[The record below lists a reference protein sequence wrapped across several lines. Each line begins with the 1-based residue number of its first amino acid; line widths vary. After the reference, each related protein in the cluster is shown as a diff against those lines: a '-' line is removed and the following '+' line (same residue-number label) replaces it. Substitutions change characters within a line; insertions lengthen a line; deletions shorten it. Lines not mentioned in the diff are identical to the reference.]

1 MDRHK
6 SISLADQIFER
17 LETDILLGKYAQGDI
32 LTENQLSENLGVSRT
47 PIREALRRLQ
57 QEKLV
62 ADSSRGMVVLGISL
76 EDIKDIYAIRIPIEK
91 MALERFIAT
100 LTDEKLK
107 KLKDIIDVQEFYGN
121 RKDAEQITY
130 QDNEFH
136 ETIYENCGSGIIGET
151 LINLHRKVV
160 KYRKASIENGR
171 RAEESIGEHK
181 AIYEAIAA
189 KDVEKADMLLIKHIK
204 NAESSILNG
213 GNK

>member
-17 LETDILLGKYAQGDI
+17 LETDILIGKYAQGDI
-32 LTENQLSENLGVSRT
+32 LTEMQLSESLGVSRT

-62 ADSSRGMVVLGISL
+62 VDSSRGMVVLGISL
-76 EDIKDIYAIRIPIEK
+76 NDIKDIYDIRLPIEI
-91 MALERFIAT
+91 MALERFINT

-121 RKDAEQITY
+121 RKDAEHITY

-136 ETIYENCGSGIIGET
+136 ETIYENCGSVIIGET

-160 KYRKASIENGR
+160 KYRKASIENTE
-171 RAEESIGEHK
+171 RAEKSINEHK

-189 KDVEKADMLLIKHIK
+189 KDTAKAGKLLIEHIK
-204 NAESSILNG
+204 NAENSILNG

>member
-17 LETDILLGKYAQGDI
+17 LETDILIGKYAQGDV

-76 EDIKDIYAIRIPIEK
+76 DDIKDIYAIRIPIEK
-91 MALERFIAT
+91 MALERFIST
-100 LTDEKLK
+100 LTDEKLR

-121 RKDAEQITY
+121 RKDAEHITY

-136 ETIYENCGSGIIGET
+136 ETIYENCGSVIIGET

-160 KYRKASIENGR
+160 KYRKASIENSG
-171 RAEESIGEHK
+171 RAEKSIGEHK

-189 KDVEKADMLLIKHIK
+189 KDVESAVKLLIEHIK
-204 NAESSILNG
+204 NAENSILNG

>member
-17 LETDILLGKYAQGDI
+17 LETDILIGKYAQGDV

-62 ADSSRGMVVLGISL
+62 ADSSRGVVVLGISL

-100 LTDEKLK
+100 LTDEKLR

-121 RKDAEQITY
+121 RKDAEHITY

-136 ETIYENCGSGIIGET
+136 ETIYENCGSVIIGET

-160 KYRKASIENGR
+160 KYRKASIENSS
-171 RAEESIGEHK
+171 RAEKSIGEHK

-189 KDVEKADMLLIKHIK
+189 KDVESAVKLLIEHIK
-204 NAESSILNG
+204 NAENSILNG